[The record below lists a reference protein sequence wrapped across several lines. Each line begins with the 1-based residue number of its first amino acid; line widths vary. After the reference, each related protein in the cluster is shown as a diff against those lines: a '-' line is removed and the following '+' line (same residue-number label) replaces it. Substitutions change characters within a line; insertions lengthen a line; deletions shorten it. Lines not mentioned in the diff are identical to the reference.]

1 MPFVFRQGE
10 KVFMEPINSD
20 LFICP
25 QCKGALQP
33 GPQGSERLDCQN
45 CPLSYPLRDGV
56 PVLVIKQANAR
67 PVPTDDE
74 FERLISEALQASFS
88 GWDFS
93 WLEGRQVRI
102 PDPRGDIDMDYEG
115 RARACVASAH
125 AVLDLGTG
133 GGEVLSR
140 LAPFHKVAVATE
152 AYPPNV
158 TEAARRLTPLGVQVI
173 WTDPACSDSRGPQP
187 QGQWPHRRL
196 PFADDT
202 FDLVLARST
211 SFCPRE
217 VYRILKPGGTLL
229 TVQGGTQ
236 KDGPDKDG
244 PGLVDLLEGTPPEW
258 TQPGY
263 GWDIDATLDEAGFV
277 TSEKIERRVT
287 TIYRDIGA
295 VVYFLQAVPWVII
308 DFEVNRYRERLYKL
322 HQRIQ
327 ATGGFTSSGSERLI
341 EVRKP

>member
-1 MPFVFRQGE
+1 MPLCSGKE
-10 KVFMEPINSD
+10 KKLFMEPINSD
-20 LFICP
+20 VFICT
-25 QCKGALQP
+25 QCSGTLQP
-33 GPQGSERLDCQN
+33 GPGGSERLDCQN
-45 CPLSYPLRDGV
+45 CSLSYPLRDGV
-56 PVLVIKQANAR
+56 PVLVIKQASAR
-67 PVPTDDE
+67 PVETNDE
-74 FERLISEALQASFS
+74 FERLVSEALQAPFS

-93 WLEGRQVRI
+93 WLEGRRVET

-115 RARACVASAH
+115 RARACVAKAS
-125 AVLDLGTG
+125 AVLALGTG

-140 LAPFHKVAVATE
+140 LAPFPKVAMATE

-158 TEAARRLTPLGVQVI
+158 TEASRRLTPLGVQVI

-258 TQPGY
+258 TRPAY
-263 GWDIDATLDEAGFV
+263 GCVIDTTLIETGSVTCEKLRGRMKALSGALEAGVHF
-277 TSEKIERRVT
+277 
-287 TIYRDIGA
+287 
-295 VVYFLQAVPWVII
+295 
-308 DFEVNRYRERLYKL
+308 
-322 HQRIQ
+322 
-327 ATGGFTSSGSERLI
+327 
-341 EVRKP
+341 